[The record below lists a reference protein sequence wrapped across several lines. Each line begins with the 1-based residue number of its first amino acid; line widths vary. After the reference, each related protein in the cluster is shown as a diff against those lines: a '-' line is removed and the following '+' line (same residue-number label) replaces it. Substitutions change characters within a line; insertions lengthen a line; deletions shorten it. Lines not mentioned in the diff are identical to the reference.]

1 MADRPQQPEE
11 EREETLGQIIR
22 AKRKALGWSQDKLA
36 NKVKTTVVTVSR
48 WERNKS
54 FPRGDDIHLALI
66 EALGLPEKTFI
77 IWKEKELAKQDEEVS
92 PVEKGEEDEEVSP
105 VEMVKEMEG
114 VWSEPI
120 EKVKEDQE
128 VASIEMILP
137 HPYWNVPLPSPQEV
151 ADMEMV
157 EYKIPPI
164 VAYRGFYVQ
173 VYDEKYGY
181 LLERRVTS
189 NGKPLLPYETWV
201 KPETVVYGWGY
212 TGAGPRHLA
221 QSILLDYFEIMYPN
235 EQENVLRSWVNKYYY
250 NFKMDFTAWFDES
263 EWEIWSGAITAWL
276 EEERKK
282 GDPAPEHTLDD
293 IQYGWRGWWKRWE
306 KYKGP

>member
-1 MADRPQQPEE
+1 MADRPQQPEA

-77 IWKEKELAKQDEEVS
+77 IWKEKELAKQDEEMS

-105 VEMVKEMEG
+105 VEMVKDMEG
-114 VWSEPI
+114 VSPI
-120 EKVKEDQE
+120 EMVKEDQE

-137 HPYWNVPLPSPQEV
+137 HLYWNVPLPSPQEG

-173 VYDEKYGY
+173 VYGEKYGY

-221 QSILLDYFEIMYPN
+221 QSILLDYFEIMYP
-235 EQENVLRSWVNKYYY
+235 
-250 NFKMDFTAWFDES
+250 
-263 EWEIWSGAITAWL
+263 
-276 EEERKK
+276 
-282 GDPAPEHTLDD
+282 
-293 IQYGWRGWWKRWE
+293 
-306 KYKGP
+306 

>member
-22 AKRKALGWSQDKLA
+22 AKRKALGWSQDQLA
-36 NKVKTTVVTVSR
+36 DEVKVTVVTVSR

-66 EALGLPEKTFI
+66 EALGLPEKTFVV
-77 IWKEKELAKQDEEVS
+77 WKEKELAKRDEEVS
-92 PVEKGEEDEEVSP
+92 LVVKGEEDEGVSP
-105 VEMVKEMEG
+105 VEMVKELEG
-114 VWSEPI
+114 VSPI
-120 EKVKEDQE
+120 EMVE
-128 VASIEMILP
+128 
-137 HPYWNVPLPSPQEV
+137 
-151 ADMEMV
+151 DMEMV

-164 VAYRGFYVQ
+164 GAYRGFYEQ
-173 VYDEKYGY
+173 VYGEKYGY

-189 NGKPLLPYETWV
+189 NGKPLLPYETWL

-235 EQENVLRSWVNKYYY
+235 EQENVLRSWVNKYYF
-250 NFKMDFTAWFDES
+250 NFKMDFTAWFDKS

-293 IQYGWRGWWKRWE
+293 IHYGWRGWWKRWE

>member
-22 AKRKALGWSQDKLA
+22 AKRKALGWSQDQLA
-36 NKVKTTVVTVSR
+36 DEVKVTVVTVSR

-66 EALGLPEKTFI
+66 EALGLPEKTFVV
-77 IWKEKELAKQDEEVS
+77 WKEKELAKRDEEVS
-92 PVEKGEEDEEVSP
+92 LVVKGEEDEGVSP
-105 VEMVKEMEG
+105 VEMVKELEG
-114 VWSEPI
+114 VSPI
-120 EKVKEDQE
+120 EMVE
-128 VASIEMILP
+128 
-137 HPYWNVPLPSPQEV
+137 
-151 ADMEMV
+151 DMEMV

-164 VAYRGFYVQ
+164 GAYRGFYEQ
-173 VYDEKYGY
+173 VYGEKYGY

-189 NGKPLLPYETWV
+189 NGKPLLPYETWL

-235 EQENVLRSWVNKYYY
+235 EQENVLRSWVNKYYF
-250 NFKMDFTAWFDES
+250 NFKMDFTAWFDKS

-293 IQYGWRGWWKRWE
+293 IQYGWRGWWKRWD
-306 KYKGP
+306 KYKGT

>member
-1 MADRPQQPEE
+1 MARVFFQTTKGYSMADRPQQPEE

-22 AKRKALGWSQDKLA
+22 AKRKALGWSQDQLA
-36 NKVKTTVVTVSR
+36 DEVKVTVVTVSR

-66 EALGLPEKTFI
+66 EALGLPEKTFVV
-77 IWKEKELAKQDEEVS
+77 WKEKELAKRDEVVS
-92 PVEKGEEDEEVSP
+92 PVEKGKEDE
-105 VEMVKEMEG
+105 
-114 VWSEPI
+114 
-120 EKVKEDQE
+120 E

-137 HPYWNVPLPSPQEV
+137 HPYWNVPLLSPQEE
-151 ADMEMV
+151 ADMEIV

-164 VAYRGFYVQ
+164 VAYRGFYEQ

-235 EQENVLRSWVNKYYY
+235 EQENVLRSWVDKYYF
-250 NFKMDFTAWFDES
+250 NFKMDFTAWFDKS

-293 IQYGWRGWWKRWE
+293 IQYGWRGWWKRWD
-306 KYKGP
+306 KYKGT

>member
-22 AKRKALGWSQDKLA
+22 AKRKARGWSQDELA
-36 NKVKTTVVTVSR
+36 DEVKVTVVTVSR

-54 FPRGDDIHLALI
+54 FPRGDDIRLALI

-77 IWKEKELAKQDEEVS
+77 LWKEKELAKRNEEMS
-92 PVEKGEEDEEVSP
+92 PVEKGEEDEGVSP
-105 VEMVKEMEG
+105 VEMVKELEG
-114 VWSEPI
+114 VSPI
-120 EKVKEDQE
+120 EMVKEDQE
-128 VASIEMILP
+128 VAPIEMILP
-137 HPYWNVPLPSPQEV
+137 HPYWNIPLPSPQEV
-151 ADMEMV
+151 EDMEMV
-157 EYKIPPI
+157 EYRIPSI
-164 VAYRGFYVQ
+164 VVYRGFYEQ

-181 LLERRVTS
+181 RQKRRVTS
-189 NGKPLLPYETWV
+189 NGKPLLPYDTWV
-201 KPETVVYGWGY
+201 NPETVVSGWGY

-235 EQENVLRSWVNKYYY
+235 EQENVLRSWVHKYYF
-250 NFKMDFTAWFDES
+250 NFKMDFTAWFDKS
-263 EWEIWSGAITAWL
+263 AWEIWSGAITAWL

-293 IQYGWRGWWKRWE
+293 IHYGWRGWWKRWDR
-306 KYKGP
+306 YKGT

>member
-1 MADRPQQPEE
+1 
-11 EREETLGQIIR
+11 
-22 AKRKALGWSQDKLA
+22 
-36 NKVKTTVVTVSR
+36 VTVSR

-77 IWKEKELAKQDEEVS
+77 IWKEKELAKRDEEVS
-92 PVEKGEEDEEVSP
+92 LVVKGEEDEGVSP
-105 VEMVKEMEG
+105 VEMVKELEG
-114 VWSEPI
+114 VSPI
-120 EKVKEDQE
+120 EMVE
-128 VASIEMILP
+128 
-137 HPYWNVPLPSPQEV
+137 
-151 ADMEMV
+151 DMEMV

-164 VAYRGFYVQ
+164 GAYRGFYEQ
-173 VYDEKYGY
+173 VYGEKYGY

-235 EQENVLRSWVNKYYY
+235 EQENVLRSWVNKYYF
-250 NFKMDFTAWFDES
+250 NFKMDFTAWFDKS

-293 IQYGWRGWWKRWE
+293 IQYGWRGWWKRWD
-306 KYKGP
+306 KYKGT

>member
-66 EALGLPEKTFI
+66 EALGLPEKTFVV
-77 IWKEKELAKQDEEVS
+77 WKEKELAKRDEEVS
-92 PVEKGEEDEEVSP
+92 LVVKGEEDEGVSP
-105 VEMVKEMEG
+105 VEMVKELEG
-114 VWSEPI
+114 VSPI
-120 EKVKEDQE
+120 EMVE
-128 VASIEMILP
+128 
-137 HPYWNVPLPSPQEV
+137 
-151 ADMEMV
+151 DMEMV

-164 VAYRGFYVQ
+164 GAYRGFYEQ
-173 VYDEKYGY
+173 VYGEKYGY

-235 EQENVLRSWVNKYYY
+235 EQENVLRSWVNKYYF
-250 NFKMDFTAWFDES
+250 NFKMDFTAWFDKS

-293 IQYGWRGWWKRWE
+293 IQYGWRGWWKRWD
-306 KYKGP
+306 KYKGT